1 MVMPS
6 WFSADFL
13 FYLLAVALGYAGST
27 LHNWLL
33 HRRLYSLECSVS
45 DVEAKLLIEIKRRA
59 GHERQNASKIE
70 GEILAAAKN
79 TAPQPKLPW
88 WQQYS
93 QG

>member
-1 MVMPS
+1 MLS
-6 WFSADFL
+6 WFTADFL

-27 LHNWLL
+27 LQNWML
-33 HRRLYSLECSVS
+33 HRRIYSLECAVS

-79 TAPQPKLPW
+79 SPERPKLPW
-88 WQQYS
+88 WQNTS
-93 QG
+93 AQG